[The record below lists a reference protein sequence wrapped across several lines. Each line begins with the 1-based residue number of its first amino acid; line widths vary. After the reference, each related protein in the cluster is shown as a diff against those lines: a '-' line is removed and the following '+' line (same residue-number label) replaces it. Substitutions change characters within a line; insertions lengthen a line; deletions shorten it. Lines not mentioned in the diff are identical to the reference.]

1 VIPLTIEISRS
12 GMRIACFPGSERSK
26 PHMIKSIRRRDVILG
41 IGAGIGAS
49 LIAAP
54 FVHAEGEPI
63 VIRAGALKLIHSI
76 APYFYDQFVPAGYKV
91 EVTPFETPTE
101 CKNAV
106 VTKSVDF
113 GAFGIAAA
121 ILGAAAG
128 EPVVVIASTCNRG
141 MAIIAKKDSGI
152 SSIKDLKGK
161 RIAVFP
167 GTTQEVFF
175 LERLKMEGMTIK
187 DVEPVRV
194 SFSEM
199 HISLA
204 RGDID
209 AYVGAE
215 PGPGVSLSTGVGQL
229 VEYPY
234 STPMGSLNM
243 VFGTHAD
250 LIKEMPD
257 LVKVMLG
264 IHQRATDFAAS
275 HKDALVAMAVSKL
288 GQKKEAIEASVPNVE
303 LTWKMGAKEI
313 EESKIYADHMLA
325 LKQIKRLP
333 DFATFMDTSFVDS
346 VKPT

>member
-1 VIPLTIEISRS
+1 MS
-12 GMRIACFPGSERSK
+12 FK
-26 PHMIKSIRRRDVILG
+26 IRRREFIAAL
-41 IGAGIGAS
+41 GAG
-49 LIAAP
+49 LFAAP
-54 FVHAEGEPI
+54 AIVRAEGQPI

-76 APYFYDQFVPAGYKV
+76 APYFYDQFVPAGYKI
-91 EVTPFETPTE
+91 EVLPFETPTE

-113 GAFGIAAA
+113 SAFGIAAA
-121 ILGAAAG
+121 VLGAAAG

-141 MAIIAKKDSGI
+141 MAIIAKKDAGI
-152 SSIKDLKGK
+152 AS
-161 RIAVFP
+161 
-167 GTTQEVFF
+167 
-175 LERLKMEGMTIK
+175 IK

-199 HISLA
+199 HIALS

-215 PGPGVSLSTGVGQL
+215 PGPGVSLSSGIGSL

-234 STPMGSLNM
+234 STAMGSLNM
-243 VFGTHAD
+243 VFGTHRD
-250 LIKEMPD
+250 VITEKPD
-257 LVKVMLG
+257 LVRVMIG
-264 IHQRATDFAAS
+264 IHQRATEFAATN
-275 HKDALVAMAVSKL
+275 KDAMVTMASSKL

-303 LTWKMGAKEI
+303 LTWRLDAKQI
-313 EESKIYADHMLA
+313 EQSKIYADHMLA

-333 DFATFMDTSFVDS
+333 DFATFIDTSFVDA